1 MHLSEDFQKLL
12 VVLSKYNLISQH
24 LPLIQMLCVTIFSR
38 EFNTKS
44 EEWFSQTQIHKSH
57 LFEIFLS
64 FLFSE
69 SSVSSYDFHKNIRPE
84 GFASLCINSKTLVCQ
99 CLY

>member
-1 MHLSEDFQKLL
+1 MHLSEAFQKLL
-12 VVLSKYNLISQH
+12 VLSKYNLIRQH
-24 LPLIQMLCVTIFSR
+24 LPLVQILCVTIFSQG
-38 EFNTKS
+38 FNTKS
-44 EEWFSQTQIHKSH
+44 EEWFSQTQIYISH

-69 SSVSSYDFHKNIRPE
+69 SSVSSYDFHKNIRPR
-84 GFASLCINSKTLVCQ
+84 GFASLSINCKTLVCQ